1 MQTALTH
8 TATATSAAMSA
19 IAAAVTPVVM
29 ISANAILIGAISAK
43 HQAMS
48 DRLRGLTAEWRTT
61 GVTALRREAIQMQ
74 VSIFEQRVA
83 WLGRA
88 HTLLYLAA
96 ALFIAMVLA
105 IAMQFDSLSLPLLL
119 SGMSLMLVA
128 IMLEL
133 ADLGKARETLRIESR
148 DVIGS

>member
-1 MQTALTH
+1 MQAS
-8 TATATSAAMSA
+8 ATPAAMSA

-48 DRLRGLTAEWRTT
+48 DRVRGLTAEWRAE
-61 GVTALRREAIQMQ
+61 GSADIRRNEIRQQ
-74 VSIFEQRVA
+74 VELFEHRIL

-88 HTLLYLAA
+88 HSLLYCAT

-105 IAMQFDSLSLPLLL
+105 IAMQFESLSLPLLVT
-119 SGMSLMLVA
+119 GMAVTMIA
-128 IMLEL
+128 IVLEL
-133 ADLGKARETLRIESR
+133 IDLGKARTTLRIEIR
-148 DVIGS
+148 DVVSADETEIT

>member
-1 MQTALTH
+1 
-8 TATATSAAMSA
+8 MSA

-48 DRLRGLTAEWRTT
+48 DRLRGLTAEWRT
-61 GVTALRREAIQMQ
+61 GDVTAPRREAIQLQ
-74 VSIFEQRVA
+74 VRIFEHRVA

-88 HTLLYLAA
+88 HMLLYLAT

-105 IAMQFDSLSLPLLL
+105 IAMQVDFLSLPLLL
-119 SGMSLMLVA
+119 SGMGVTLIA
-128 IMLEL
+128 IVLEL
-133 ADLGKARETLRIESR
+133 VDLGKARETLRIESR
-148 DVIGS
+148 DVIG